1 MYRWGVFFGTL
12 LYVRYSEILS
22 VSDLNHSHLVVL
34 NGSRQYPRAYGAFYR
49 IRGLWIST
57 QSDSHSIVDIS
68 NEIIQIG
75 ADIVILL
82 RNC

>member
-1 MYRWGVFFGTL
+1 MYRWGVLFGTL
-12 LYVRYSEILS
+12 LYVRYSERLS
-22 VSDLNHSHLVVL
+22 VSDLNHNHLVVL

-49 IRGLWIST
+49 ICGLWIST

-68 NEIIQIG
+68 DEIIQIG

-82 RNC
+82 CNC